1 GLDVARLGEELLHVA
16 LAATEGCL
24 GLAARGGEALL
35 NVCFLVHDLQAT
47 AATTEGRLDGDRH
60 AVLGGEVPSL
70 LPALDRLV
78 GAGGQ
83 RGADLGGQLAG
94 RDLIAQGFDGLRG
107 GADPHQP
114 GVLHR
119 AGEVRVF
126 GEEAVARV
134 HAIHAAARRNV
145 QQRWDVHVGIRSGL
159 PAQRVCL
166 VGVDRVLVIRVRVG
180 VHRHRFDA
188 QVAGGARDAHGDFAA
203 VSDEDLLQWEGWGRL
218 FVVVGAHC
226 SSSWV
231 SVFWSV
237 GWIGSSASVSG
248 STARKATVLP
258 GGSCPAASMSS
269 GMTVAMTGYPPVTGW
284 SARKSTGRP
293 LGGT

>member
-1 GLDVARLGEELLHVA
+1 AFSLLDLNIVSVLGRASGSTLFPYTTLFRSGDHLGDRVLDLDAGVDLEEGDGAVLGDDEFHRARAGVAGLAADLAGTLVDGGVLLIGQERRRGLLDELLEAALHRAVTGADDADIAVGICQHLGLDVARLGEELLHVA

-145 QQRWDVHVGIRSGL
+145 QQRWDVHVGI
-159 PAQRVCL
+159 
-166 VGVDRVLVIRVRVG
+166 
-180 VHRHRFDA
+180 
-188 QVAGGARDAHGDFAA
+188 
-203 VSDEDLLQWEGWGRL
+203 
-218 FVVVGAHC
+218 
-226 SSSWV
+226 
-231 SVFWSV
+231 
-237 GWIGSSASVSG
+237 
-248 STARKATVLP
+248 
-258 GGSCPAASMSS
+258 
-269 GMTVAMTGYPPVTGW
+269 
-284 SARKSTGRP
+284 
-293 LGGT
+293 